1 MKVETHEETHHQFF
15 EPQDHIQNL
24 YEQARKGALDR
35 RCRQP
40 EEVYTTIKA
49 HGVAG
54 LTIEP
59 VQSFLSSTVH
69 SRQGSRACTAFHQ
82 THLTEETFS
91 RIACSLAEGVG
102 VRTTAR
108 IMGVDKKTVIRVLE
122 RSAHHVALVS
132 QSLLKDIFVL
142 ECQLD
147 EMWSFVYKKEGH
159 LDPFEKSTE
168 LMGDAWIWIAF
179 DPLHKLILA
188 HAIGKRTEAV
198 AVKLVQEIKQ
208 VTSRIPGLF
217 TSDQLDQYKSALLK
231 EYGVSILP
239 PRKPGPGRPPH
250 PKLVPPDDLL
260 YAQVVKEYKQNSLNS
275 ISRKVVFGDSD
286 KVQEILNQSL
296 TSQKIN
302 TSFVERYNGTIRHMD
317 ARCNRKTYRFSK
329 CRENHELQLQLSM
342 GYYHLCLPHNTLS
355 KWYGRQTTP
364 FMSAGLTDHVW
375 TMHELLE
382 TKTKIPNI

>member
-1 MKVETHEETHHQFF
+1 MNVENHEQFHNQFF
-15 EPQDHIQNL
+15 EPQDRIQHL
-24 YEQARKGALDR
+24 YEQVRKGTLDR

-40 EEVYTTIKA
+40 EEVYATLKA

-59 VQSFLSSTVH
+59 ERSLLSCNVQS
-69 SRQGSRACTAFHQ
+69 RPGARASTAFHH

-108 IMGVDKKTVIRVLE
+108 IMGVNKKTVLRVLE
-122 RSAHHVALVS
+122 RAAYHVSLVS
-132 QSLLKDIFVL
+132 QSLMKDLLVL

-159 LDPFEKSTE
+159 LDPFKKNSE

-179 DPLHKLILA
+179 DPLHKLILS
-188 HAIGKRTEAV
+188 HAIGKRTEKV
-198 AVKLVQEIKQ
+198 AVELVQRIKQ

-250 PKLVPPDDLL
+250 PKLVPPDNLL
-260 YAQVVKEYKQNSLNS
+260 YAQVVKEYKQNRLKN
-275 ISRKVVFGDSD
+275 ISRKVVFGDSQ

-296 TSQKIN
+296 ASQKIN
-302 TSFVERYNGTIRHMD
+302 TSFVERNNGTIRHLD

-329 CRENHELQLQLSM
+329 CWKNHELQLKLSM
-342 GYYHLCLPHNTLS
+342 GYYHLCLPHGTLS
-355 KWYGRQTTP
+355 KWHERQTTP

-375 TMHELLE
+375 TMNELLE
-382 TKTKIPNI
+382 TRIKNV